1 MVGDMPLWRNSL
13 WKKVEGVEQEFL
25 KADSRISFE
34 PSVF

>member
-1 MVGDMPLWRNSL
+1 MAGDMPLWRNSL

-25 KADSRISFE
+25 KAENRSSSD